1 MLFPTL
7 SDRVAVSSTKGLPHV
22 IDELVS
28 AMGVSQTEVEPSE
41 RHRTGQI
48 AETRTARTARADET
62 VDLWVNVE
70 YPQKLGLIQRLGA
83 EGYDLKWERAIDE
96 ATSIDLEGWEHV
108 MIDRPDG
115 TRARLKIHDAPVVG
129 GYVVL
134 LRRKKASKN

>member
-1 MLFPTL
+1 
-7 SDRVAVSSTKGLPHV
+7 
-22 IDELVS
+22 
-28 AMGVSQTEVEPSE
+28 MGVSQTEVEPSE

-96 ATSIDLEGWEHV
+96 ATSIDLEGWEHA

>member
-1 MLFPTL
+1 
-7 SDRVAVSSTKGLPHV
+7 
-22 IDELVS
+22 
-28 AMGVSQTEVEPSE
+28 MGVSQTEVEPSE

-70 YPQKLGLIQRLGA
+70 YPQKLGLIRRLGA

-108 MIDRPDG
+108 TIDRPDG